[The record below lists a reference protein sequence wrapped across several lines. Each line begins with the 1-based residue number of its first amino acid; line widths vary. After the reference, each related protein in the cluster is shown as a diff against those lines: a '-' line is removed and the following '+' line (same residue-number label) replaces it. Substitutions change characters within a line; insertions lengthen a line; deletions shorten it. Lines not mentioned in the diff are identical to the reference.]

1 MVIGST
7 WMAVM
12 EELDAK
18 KVVELAADEVKL
30 EEAAM
35 MKFELEAVLLVEVEG
50 RQVLC
55 DGTELGL
62 PTCSKNRLNIRNL
75 MCLNIKMRERSDHS
89 NSCEDCEKPSTGA
102 EEDNTPPG

>member
-7 WMAVM
+7 WMAGMAVM
-12 EELDAK
+12 EELDAR

-50 RQVLC
+50 RQVL
-55 DGTELGL
+55 
-62 PTCSKNRLNIRNL
+62 
-75 MCLNIKMRERSDHS
+75 
-89 NSCEDCEKPSTGA
+89 
-102 EEDNTPPG
+102 